1 MDAFSTGRRSG
12 PPAKVQRGFTI
23 VELMIGVALGL
34 LLTTVL
40 LALFVN
46 VSQSSQEQFKAAEQI
61 ENGRFATDQ
70 LATDL
75 RHAGFYGEFSLLPSV
90 SGFATLPDPC
100 VAPVEGNVVKA
111 TTDSPLAFYVQ
122 GYDAATVTGSAS
134 VPATCATWIDSSSL
148 KAGSD
153 IVVVRRLNTIP
164 LIDPP
169 DATNN
174 APTIPV
180 TAATPVAGEV
190 FVQTTSTTLDVQY
203 GGGVQ
208 IAYPQGKAT
217 GTCLLSDE
225 KNAKNAVSTLFR
237 KDYAYA
243 QTVAA
248 GATRCN
254 TAAHIRKL
262 HVHVYF
268 VAKCRTGLGTNGN
281 CSGAAGEDTIPTLK
295 RLELTT
301 DGVAPTMTLVP
312 LVEGIE
318 FMKVR
323 YGLDTN
329 NDGIIDSTVATPS
342 SMADWQNVLMAEVRL
357 LARNTDTSAYTDTK
371 TYDLGAYTFTPS
383 GSAAKYKRHLFTQ
396 QIYITNVGG
405 RRES

>member
-1 MDAFSTGRRSG
+1 MDAFSAGLANSPSTM
-12 PPAKVQRGFTI
+12 QRGFTI

-61 ENGRFATDQ
+61 ENGRFAVDQ

-75 RHAGFYGEFSLLPSV
+75 RHAGFYGEFSALPSA
-90 SGFATLPDPC
+90 SAYAALPDPC
-100 VAPVEGNVVKA
+100 VAPAEGNVTE
-111 TTDSPLAFYVQ
+111 TTTNSPLAFYVQ
-122 GYDAATVTGSAS
+122 GYAAATVTGSAS

-153 IVVVRRLNTIP
+153 ILVVRRLNTVP
-164 LIDPP
+164 LINPP
-169 DATNN
+169 DATSNS
-174 APTIPV
+174 PTIPA
-180 TAATPVAGEV
+180 TTATPAAGEV
-190 FVQTTSTTLDVQY
+190 FAQSTPSILDVQY
-203 GGGVQ
+203 GAGVQ
-208 IAYPQGKAT
+208 IAYPQGKVT
-217 GTCLLSDE
+217 GTCLLASE
-225 KNAKNAVSTLFR
+225 KNAKNVASTLFR

-254 TAAHIRKL
+254 TAAQIRKL
-262 HVHVYF
+262 RVHVYF

-301 DGVAPTMTLVP
+301 DGAAPTMTLVP

-329 NDGIIDSTVATPS
+329 NDGIIDSTVSTPS
-342 SMADWQNVLMAEVRL
+342 SLADWQNVLMAEVRL
-357 LARNTDTSAYTDTK
+357 LARNADASGSYADSK

-383 GSAAKYKRHLFTQ
+383 GSATSYKRHLFTQ